1 MVQVGKGLADVV
13 TLGQV
18 HEGDNQQLQHPGEE
32 LK

>member
-1 MVQVGKGLADVV
+1 MVHVDKGLLDVGI
-13 TLGQV
+13 LGQV